1 MIRIGVVGDYQP
13 SNETHTTLDDALK
26 HSSAALGLDVEH
38 TWLPTDENPDP
49 TAFDAVWIA
58 PGSPY
63 KDFEAAIEAI
73 RIARTN
79 DVPLIGTCGGFQHAV
94 IEFAR
99 NVCGIDDAHH
109 GEYDTDSTTLI
120 VDELACSLA
129 GQTMDV
135 TLVGGSDA
143 ADAYGTTRA
152 TERYYCRFGLNP
164 KYTPALVSHGL
175 RISGT
180 DAEGEPRIVELADN
194 RFFVVTLFVPQT
206 SSTPDRPHPLIT
218 AFLTAA
224 R

>member
-13 SNETHTTLDDALK
+13 NNETHTTLDDALK
-26 HSSAALGLDVEH
+26 HSSAALTIDAESV
-38 TWLPTDENPDP
+38 WLPTDAHPDP
-49 TAFDAVWIA
+49 TAFDGVWIA

-63 KDFEAAIEAI
+63 KDFEAAIDAI

-79 DVPLIGTCGGFQHAV
+79 DVPLIGTCAGFQHAV

-99 NVCGIDDAHH
+99 NVCGLDDAHH
-109 GEYDTDSTTLI
+109 GEYGTDSSTLI

-135 TLVGGSDA
+135 TLVGGSTA
-143 ADAYGTTRA
+143 ANAYGTTQA

-164 KYTPALVSHGL
+164 KYIPTLVSHGL
-175 RISGT
+175 RVSGA
-180 DAEGEPRIVELADN
+180 DAEGEPRIVELPEN

-206 SSTPDRPHPLIT
+206 SSAPDRPHPLIS
-218 AFLTAA
+218 AFLEAA